1 MAILS
6 FHLYYN
12 LCKVVLMKIQN
23 NTPILYNKN
32 LQYQVKTL
40 DSSTVADAS
49 SQVEYASVSQI
60 PFTGINK
67 LVPKR
72 LDVES
77 EARKLLK
84 QISEIL
90 EFDTSDFSPA
100 EYLLSSMQKMLNSF
114 RNLELRKQRILEK
127 LDAIESDRRL
137 TPNQK
142 VNALQGLKHEL
153 TSILK
158 TKLTPVKPQPKKNID
173 GDKIDFTLLNK
184 LKSAIVKGDFSLLK
198 VYKEHYKGLL
208 EIEDLETLTKMYPK
222 IKLPPRPEDVV
233 AKKVLDTLTRDF
245 FEAFDEK
252 VMAQDADGAYELSD
266 AIIIKLCKSMCDR
279 YNVDFNSAYDKL
291 AAPIHNAIL
300 RRFADIQARDAFST
314 IPVTRKIK
322 EPQITPTDIAML
334 RVNYDEFVLDVLKRQ
349 YLGSEKLNDIVYE
362 GYGVRIPVKTL
373 SSTEYKISKT
383 SDRIRRIVT
392 AGENIKV
399 AQRDYDNFDP
409 EALNKRLEFFAN
421 TKSASDDAVLA
432 RIIDFNSCKF
442 EPEDISTLRQFLRRL
457 DQFEDGEISLDD
469 LKHLM
474 LKEDLSPR
482 GTKKLNDLERKKIAE
497 AMKLEQRKLFELSS
511 KQDEFDAVINILY
524 EQDMQSLASSCLKYR
539 PLTLAPRE
547 IERAQYIID
556 VVNDVVSS
564 AKGRPINKAKIE
576 ASITRW
582 DTFNFYRE
590 SDLEAPIYQRALVFA
605 KRADGSIDV
614 DRAGQYIINSELVE
628 TYPQSKSFA
637 QHPEVLEKIMERVSS
652 KDKAIEYL
660 FKFDDY
666 TTLPASDKTKLTI
679 LNDIF
684 DSNDPIQKQLFKYV
698 VEGDYASSET
708 KILTRLNDKGDE
720 VVESTFHP
728 NAKRQIIE
736 KYKYPLCLEYLQ
748 AFEEALTTIAPTR
761 GASGIKLTGSNNK
774 AIQYKIEVKIKGH
787 DDRLFSSQNNYIFDI
802 FSPKGMH

>member
-1 MAILS
+1 
-6 FHLYYN
+6 
-12 LCKVVLMKIQN
+12 MKIQS
-23 NTPILYNKN
+23 NTPISYNTYSKN
-32 LQYQVKTL
+32 ILRNTEGENLAAVESQEQL
-40 DSSTVADAS
+40 APAS
-49 SQVEYASVSQI
+49 KI
-60 PFTGINK
+60 PFTGMNK

-72 LDVES
+72 LDIES
-77 EARKLLK
+77 ETRKLLK

-90 EFDTSDFSPA
+90 EFDTSDFSPE
-100 EYLLSSMQKMLNSF
+100 EYFLSSMQKMLNSF

-127 LDAIESDRRL
+127 LEAIEADRRL

-142 VNALQGLKHEL
+142 VSALQSLKHEL

-158 TKLTPVKPQPKKNID
+158 TKLTPEKSKPKKNID
-173 GDKIDFTLLNK
+173 GDKMDFALLNK

-208 EIEDLETLTKMYPK
+208 DIEDLETLAKVYPK

-266 AIIIKLCKSMCDR
+266 AIVIKLCKSMCDR

-300 RRFADIQARDAFST
+300 RRYADIQSKDAFSA
-314 IPVTRKIK
+314 IPIVRKIK

-349 YLGSEKLNDIVYE
+349 YLNSEKLNDIVYE
-362 GYGVRIPVKTL
+362 GYGVRIPVRTL
-373 SSTEYKISKT
+373 ASTDYKISKA

-392 AGENIKV
+392 AGEDIKV

-409 EALNKRLEFFAN
+409 VLLNKRLEFFAN
-421 TKSASDDAVLA
+421 TKSASDDAVLSK
-432 RIIDFNSCKF
+432 IIDFNSCQF

-457 DQFEDGEISLDD
+457 DQFEDGDISLDD
-469 LKHLM
+469 LKHLI

-482 GTKKLNDLERKKIAE
+482 GTKKLNDLERKKVAE
-497 AMKLEQRKLFELSS
+497 AMKVEQRKMFELTS
-511 KQDEFDAVINILY
+511 KQDEFDNAINLLY
-524 EQDMQSLASSCLKYR
+524 ENNLASVAGSCLKYR
-539 PLTLAPRE
+539 PLTLDSKD
-547 IERAQYIID
+547 IEKAQYIID
-556 VVNDVVSS
+556 VVNDVVNS
-564 AKGRPINKAKIE
+564 AKGRPVNTARIE

-582 DTFNFYRE
+582 DTFNFYKE
-590 SDLEAPIYQRALVFA
+590 NKADSAIYEKALKFA
-605 KRADGSIDV
+605 KRSDGSIDV

-637 QHPEVLEKIMERVSS
+637 QHPEVLERIMERVAS

-679 LNDIF
+679 LNDVF
-684 DSNDPIQKQLFKYV
+684 NSNDPIEKQLFKYV

-728 NAKRQIIE
+728 NAKQQIID
-736 KYKYPLCLEYLQ
+736 KYRYPLCLEYLQ

-761 GASGIKLTGSNNK
+761 GASGVKLTGSNNK
-774 AIQYKIEVKIKGH
+774 SIQYKIEVKLKGH
-787 DDRLFSSQNNYIFDI
+787 DDRLFSSKNNYVFDI
-802 FSPKGMH
+802 FSARGLH